1 MTAIAMRCIK
11 AEKHPNAD
19 ALNLYQFVCPQKTD
33 PVQIVANFENI
44 YEVGDNAIVVM
55 AGSLLKDGTAIRAH
69 KIRNIASYGMALG
82 KTDAPEGTDLTEE
95 YCRPE
100 PAAGSLI
107 AWPHIESL
115 FNVRKYLQKANL
127 ERKVKYA
134 AKIKLD
140 GSCYGAQLPPSDQ
153 DGLKVIP
160 QSHARVINV
169 KEDNMG
175 SAAWTVSK
183 YNFFLNVRKNAD
195 SLGLKDHLVIF
206 GEWAGQGVQRRCAI
220 SKIDK
225 RVLAIFAIQIGTIDG
240 YLETDPDE
248 IAKIIGP
255 HNEQDVFIIPWYGKE
270 IELDYANEEQLKTAT
285 EVINQ
290 MVADVEKCDPWV
302 KETFGVEGLGEGV
315 VMYPILE
322 GKTLISKQ
330 DYTDLVFKAKG
341 EAHKVVNAKKPA
353 QINPEFVSTIN
364 EFVDL
369 FCTENRL
376 EQIAQKV
383 GGIDMKNIGQFLKE
397 FGQDVQ
403 RESEAE
409 LEASGLQ
416 WKQVAKAVMD
426 KSRAWWMAQVK
437 K

>member
-19 ALNLYQFVCPQKTD
+19 ALKLYQFVCPQKTD
-33 PVQIVANFENI
+33 PIQIVANLENV
-44 YEVGDNAIVVM
+44 YEVGDIATIVL
-55 AGSLLKDGTAIRAH
+55 AGSILKDGTAIRTH
-69 KIRNIASYGMALG
+69 KIRNIPSYGMALG
-82 KTDAPEGTDLTEE
+82 KTGASEGTDLSEE
-95 YCRPE
+95 YCKPE

-115 FNVRKYLQKANL
+115 FNVRRDLQKQGL
-127 ERKVKYA
+127 ERKVIYR
-134 AKIKLD
+134 AKCKAD
-140 GSCYGAQLPPSDQ
+140 GTNIGIQLTPSDY

-160 QSHARVINV
+160 QSHARVISV

-175 SAAWTVSK
+175 SAAWTVAK

-195 SLGLKDHLVIF
+195 SLGIKDHLVIF
-206 GEWAGQGVQRRCAI
+206 GEFCGQSIQKRCAI

-225 RVLAIFAIQIGTIDG
+225 RIMAIFAIQIGSIDG
-240 YLETDPDE
+240 YLETDPAE

-255 HNEQDVFIIPWYGKE
+255 HNEPDVYIIPWYGNE
-270 IELDYANEEQLKTAT
+270 IELDYFDEDQLKKST

-302 KETFGVEGLGEGV
+302 KETFGIEGIGEGV
-315 VMYPILE
+315 VMYPILD

-341 EAHKVVNAKKPA
+341 EAHKVVNSKQPA

-364 EFVDL
+364 EFVEL
-369 FCTENRL
+369 FCTDNRL

-403 RESEAE
+403 RESVAE
-409 LEASGLQ
+409 LEESGLQ
-416 WKQVAKAVMD
+416 WKQVAKAIMD
-426 KSRAWWMAQVK
+426 RSRAWWMQQIK